1 MDIVLKNE
9 LKKVANT
16 VRGLSID
23 AIEKAKSGH
32 PGLPLGCAELGAYIY
47 GVLLNHNPKNSTWIN
62 RDRFI
67 LSAGHGSMLL
77 YSLLYLSGF
86 KVTIEEIRDFRQLGS
101 KTPGH
106 PEAHITDGVEA
117 TTGPL
122 GHGIGN
128 AIGMAIAMKIL
139 KQKFNTEK
147 YKLINNKIYVLAGD
161 GCMMEGAVSEA
172 SSIAGHLRL
181 NNLVIIYDSNK
192 ISLDGPTS
200 ESISEDTKTRYRS
213 YGFDVY
219 EIDGHDF
226 DAIEAVFN
234 EINEKQ
240 TKPVLIVANTIIGK
254 GSPHKAGTHKV
265 HGSPLGADEVKN
277 TKIALNLPLEDFYVP
292 QSVLDFFKRKQ
303 EKEQQIE
310 DEWNKMFSLYAK
322 ENSTLFEEFKIMQ
335 NKTLPLN
342 FEKILKNIDIKQSMA
357 SRESSGK
364 ILNYLADILPFLYS
378 GSADLS
384 SSDKSYLDKYQQISF
399 DNFLGR
405 NFKFGVRE
413 FAMGTISN
421 GLALSDFFI
430 PVCGTFLVFSDYMR
444 NAIRLAAL
452 TKLQV
457 IYHFTHDSIFLGEDG
472 PTHQPVEHLASLRA
486 MPNLN
491 VLRPCDVN
499 EVKMSYYSALTY
511 KGPTALI
518 LSRQKLLEIPG
529 TNLSF
534 EEGFSKGAYIIKKE
548 NNKPDFTIFAS
559 GSEVRLALEVAENLI
574 KLGKDVRVV
583 SVPSFNLFDNQ
594 SHEYKQKI
602 IKGDLGK
609 RISIEAASSFGWEK
623 FIGIDGIAI
632 SVDTFGKSAPI
643 DKLQEE
649 FGFLVDSIL
658 QRVI

>member
-234 EINEKQ
+234 
-240 TKPVLIVANTIIGK
+240 
-254 GSPHKAGTHKV
+254 
-265 HGSPLGADEVKN
+265 
-277 TKIALNLPLEDFYVP
+277 
-292 QSVLDFFKRKQ
+292 
-303 EKEQQIE
+303 
-310 DEWNKMFSLYAK
+310 
-322 ENSTLFEEFKIMQ
+322 
-335 NKTLPLN
+335 
-342 FEKILKNIDIKQSMA
+342 
-357 SRESSGK
+357 
-364 ILNYLADILPFLYS
+364 
-378 GSADLS
+378 
-384 SSDKSYLDKYQQISF
+384 
-399 DNFLGR
+399 
-405 NFKFGVRE
+405 
-413 FAMGTISN
+413 
-421 GLALSDFFI
+421 
-430 PVCGTFLVFSDYMR
+430 
-444 NAIRLAAL
+444 
-452 TKLQV
+452 
-457 IYHFTHDSIFLGEDG
+457 
-472 PTHQPVEHLASLRA
+472 
-486 MPNLN
+486 
-491 VLRPCDVN
+491 
-499 EVKMSYYSALTY
+499 
-511 KGPTALI
+511 
-518 LSRQKLLEIPG
+518 
-529 TNLSF
+529 
-534 EEGFSKGAYIIKKE
+534 
-548 NNKPDFTIFAS
+548 
-559 GSEVRLALEVAENLI
+559 
-574 KLGKDVRVV
+574 
-583 SVPSFNLFDNQ
+583 
-594 SHEYKQKI
+594 
-602 IKGDLGK
+602 
-609 RISIEAASSFGWEK
+609 
-623 FIGIDGIAI
+623 
-632 SVDTFGKSAPI
+632 
-643 DKLQEE
+643 
-649 FGFLVDSIL
+649 
-658 QRVI
+658 